1 MEAGRGG
8 LGRLEAW
15 NEPEVYETSDTP
27 EGDQAEFELEEL
39 TSTSVEH
46 FVINP
51 NAAFEKFKD
60 KRLGTKGVDF
70 SDSTSKISTTGYK
83 SGEYENVSP
92 TCTATTKGFW
102 VLVSQHLQGPAGR
115 PSLGADT
122 AACPTPAQSALKE
135 SEAEEELMP
144 VALARQVEGLKQ
156 QLVSSHLEKLLGPA
170 AAIDF
175 TDLEGTLAKRLLQKL
190 EEVKCKKA
198 VSGERPSKAPAPTG
212 DMLTFELYWRPEQD
226 QFSQAVSI
234 AELEKRLAQLE
245 MMVQYEPDS
254 QETVQILQAKV
265 NILDMAVLDQVE
277 ARLQSVLQKVIENT
291 EHKAITLDPETQ
303 SKIHQVHEML
313 QRWDP
318 VVSSLPDVVQRLLTL
333 RDLHEEATWFM
344 QALVYW
350 ETTQQEMVV
359 DLRSKALLLVEVQ
372 KTLKENLAIVRDNF
386 SSLKAHIKQL
396 QQSSSP
402 IARCTSPKCTRP
414 YYSLL
419 EEILTY
425 ISENQ
430 PQS

>member
-1 MEAGRGG
+1 MATPKFADLPGI
-8 LGRLEAW
+8 AW

-70 SDSTSKISTTGYK
+70 SDSTSKTSTTGYK
-83 SGEYENVSP
+83 SGEYENVIYLP
-92 TCTATTKGFW
+92 VCEGTATTKGFW
-102 VLVSQHLQGPAGR
+102 VLVYQHLQGPAGR

-135 SEAEEELMP
+135 SEAEEELIPM
-144 VALARQVEGLKQ
+144 ALARQVEGLKQ

-175 TDLEGTLAKRLLQKL
+175 TDLEGTLAKRLLQQL

-198 VSGERPSKAPAPTG
+198 VSGERPGKAPAPTG

-226 QFSQAVSI
+226 QFSQAI

-245 MMVQYEPDS
+245 VMVRYEPDS
-254 QETVQILQAKV
+254 QVRDRCSSPILQAKV

-277 ARLQSVLQKVIENT
+277 ARLQVRGVLQKVIENT
-291 EHKAITLDPETQ
+291 EHKAIMLDPETQ

-318 VVSSLPDVVQRLLTL
+318 VVSSLPDVVQRLLIL

-359 DLRSKALLLVEVQ
+359 DLRSKVQ

-386 SSLKAHIKQL
+386 SALKAHIKQL
-396 QQSSSP
+396 QQ
-402 IARCTSPKCTRP
+402 
-414 YYSLL
+414 
-419 EEILTY
+419 
-425 ISENQ
+425 
-430 PQS
+430 

>member
-1 MEAGRGG
+1 MATPKFADLPGI
-8 LGRLEAW
+8 AW

-70 SDSTSKISTTGYK
+70 SDSTSKTSTTGYK
-83 SGEYENVSP
+83 SGEYENVIYLP
-92 TCTATTKGFW
+92 VCEGTATTKGFW
-102 VLVSQHLQGPAGR
+102 VLVCQHLQGPAGR

-135 SEAEEELMP
+135 SE
-144 VALARQVEGLKQ
+144 VEGLKQ
-156 QLVSSHLEKLLGPA
+156 QLVSSHLQKLLGPA

-175 TDLEGTLAKRLLQKL
+175 TDLEGTLAKRLLQQL

-198 VSGERPSKAPAPTG
+198 VSGERPGKAPAPTG

-226 QFSQAVSI
+226 QFSQAI

-245 MMVQYEPDS
+245 VMVRYEPDS
-254 QETVQILQAKV
+254 QNPSLVGLKGTSLVETVQILQAKV

-277 ARLQSVLQKVIENT
+277 ARLQVRGVLQKVIENT
-291 EHKAITLDPETQ
+291 EHKAIMLDPETQ

-318 VVSSLPDVVQRLLTL
+318 VVSSLPDVVQRLLIL

-359 DLRSKALLLVEVQ
+359 DLRSKVQ

-386 SSLKAHIKQL
+386 SALKAHIKQL
-396 QQSSSP
+396 QQ
-402 IARCTSPKCTRP
+402 
-414 YYSLL
+414 
-419 EEILTY
+419 
-425 ISENQ
+425 
-430 PQS
+430 

>member
-1 MEAGRGG
+1 MATHKFADLPGI
-8 LGRLEAW
+8 AW

-70 SDSTSKISTTGYK
+70 SDSTSKTSTTGYK
-83 SGEYENVSP
+83 SGEYEN
-92 TCTATTKGFW
+92 
-102 VLVSQHLQGPAGR
+102 GPAGR

-122 AACPTPAQSALKE
+122 ATCPTPAQSALKE
-135 SEAEEELMP
+135 SETEEELIP

-175 TDLEGTLAKRLLQKL
+175 ADLEGTLAKRLLQQL

-198 VSGERPSKAPAPTG
+198 VSGERPGKAPAPTG

-226 QFSQAVSI
+226 QFSQAI

-245 MMVQYEPDS
+245 VMVRYEPDS
-254 QETVQILQAKV
+254 QNPSLVGLKGTSLVETMQILQAKV

-277 ARLQSVLQKVIENT
+277 ARLQVRGVLQKVIENT
-291 EHKAITLDPETQ
+291 KHKAIMLDPETQ

-333 RDLHEEATWFM
+333 RALRDLHEEATWFM

-359 DLRSKALLLVEVQ
+359 DLRSKVQ

-386 SSLKAHIKQL
+386 SALKAHIKQL
-396 QQSSSP
+396 QQ
-402 IARCTSPKCTRP
+402 
-414 YYSLL
+414 
-419 EEILTY
+419 
-425 ISENQ
+425 
-430 PQS
+430 

>member
-1 MEAGRGG
+1 MATRKFADLPGI
-8 LGRLEAW
+8 AW

-27 EGDQAEFELEEL
+27 EGDQAEFEARLEEL

-70 SDSTSKISTTGYK
+70 SDSTSKTSTTGYK

-92 TCTATTKGFW
+92 TTTTKGFW
-102 VLVSQHLQGPAGR
+102 VLVYQHLQGPAGR

-135 SEAEEELMP
+135 SEAEEELIP

-175 TDLEGTLAKRLLQKL
+175 TDLEGTLAKRLLQQL

-226 QFSQAVSI
+226 QFSQAVNI

-245 MMVQYEPDS
+245 VMVRYEPDS
-254 QETVQILQAKV
+254 QNPSLVGLKGTSLVETMQILQAKV

-291 EHKAITLDPETQ
+291 KHKAIMLDPETQ

-333 RDLHEEATWFM
+333 RDMHEEATWFM

-350 ETTQQEMVV
+350 ETMQQKMAV

-386 SSLKAHIKQL
+386 SALKAHIKQL
-396 QQSSSP
+396 QQ
-402 IARCTSPKCTRP
+402 
-414 YYSLL
+414 
-419 EEILTY
+419 
-425 ISENQ
+425 
-430 PQS
+430 